1 MQRETPVEKPK
12 TTLES
17 VPDLQQWFD
26 QPPVST
32 VRRTTTTP
40 PPPALEKVGEFLGD
54 PDVDGWLR

>member
-26 QPPVST
+26 QPPISG
-32 VRRTTTTP
+32 VRHKTTP
-40 PPPALEKVGEFLGD
+40 PPPAVEKVGEFLGD
-54 PDVDGWLR
+54 PDIDAWLR